1 MKEGWEI
8 KKLKDISVLIAD
20 GDWIESKHQSDEGIR
35 LIQTG
40 NIGNGVFKAKEDKP
54 HYISEHTFD
63 ELGCTE
69 IFSGD
74 CLVSRL
80 PEPVG
85 RACLLPE
92 IGCRMITAVDCSIIR
107 FKEMILPKLFIYYTQ
122 STAYN
127 RDISNHTTGTTRKR
141 ISRKNLESI
150 SIPVPPLEEQERIV
164 GELDCLSGVIEKK
177 KEQLKE
183 LDALAQSIFY
193 EMFGNPVEN
202 DRGWEVEK
210 LGNKAEISSSKRIFA
225 NEYTDSGIP
234 FYRGKEVTEKS
245 KGNPISVELYIS
257 KERYAEIKLNYGIPS
272 VGDILVT
279 AVGTIGNIWVVD
291 SEEPFYFKDGN
302 VLWLRIKDGT
312 NPVYFKYI
320 LTILIDKYKEMMANG
335 CAYSALTIV
344 NLKEMPTCVTPLS
357 LQQQFAEKIESIEKQ
372 KELIRKSIEEVELLF
387 NSRMDYYFN

>member
-1 MKEGWEI
+1 MSMKKNWI
-8 KKLKDISVLIAD
+8 YKKLSEVCYINYGTRVVQKRDGGSTYPVYGGGGATFKMDKYNREDCLIVSRFAMSPQCVRYVKGKFFLNDSGLSVESSLSVLSQEFLNKHIIA
-20 GDWIESKHQSDEGIR
+20 
-35 LIQTG
+35 L
-40 NIGNGVFKAKEDKP
+40 NDKI
-54 HYISEHTFD
+54 YS
-63 ELGCTE
+63 LGK
-69 IFSGD
+69 G
-74 CLVSRL
+74 
-80 PEPVG
+80 
-85 RACLLPE
+85 A
-92 IGCRMITAVDCSIIR
+92 A
-107 FKEMILPKLFIYYTQ
+107 Q
-122 STAYN
+122 
-127 RDISNHTTGTTRKR
+127 
-141 ISRKNLESI
+141 KNLDVNAFKNIDIHYPMSL
-150 SIPVPPLEEQERIV
+150 SEQERIV

-177 KEQLKE
+177 KQQLKE

-202 DRGWEVEK
+202 DMGWEVEK

-302 VLWLRIKDGT
+302 VLWLKIKDGT

-320 LTILIDKYKEMMANG
+320 LTILIDRYKEMMANG

-344 NLKEMPTCVTPLS
+344 NLKEMPTCVTPLF
-357 LQQQFAEKIESIEKQ
+357 LQQQFADKIELIEKQ
-372 KELIRKSIEEVELLF
+372 KDLIRKSIEEVEMLF
-387 NSRMDYYFN
+387 NSRMDYYFG